1 MAVQGKTG
9 WGAALDLL
17 YPRACAGCGAGAA
30 GDERHL
36 CWSCR
41 ADLRLIGP
49 PMCSLCGNP
58 VEGRVDH
65 AFRCFHC
72 DEARPHFDRA
82 RSAARFD
89 GLMRRLVHD
98 FKYHGALWLAGDLTD
113 LLEACVR
120 AHLDPVAFDAVSWV
134 PLHALRRRERGYNQ
148 AQVLAAALARR
159 LRLPA
164 VRLLARVRPTL
175 TQTHLTAR
183 QRAHNVRAA
192 FVASAKVR
200 GCNILLVDDVMT
212 TGATA
217 SESARALK
225 DAGAAGVA
233 VVTLVRGG

>member
-1 MAVQGKTG
+1 M
-9 WGAALDLL
+9 LDLL
-17 YPRACAGCGAGAA
+17 YPRSCAGCGGGLG

-41 ADLRLIGP
+41 SELRLIGP
-49 PMCSLCGNP
+49 PLCSLCGNP

-65 AFRCFHC
+65 AFRCYHC
-72 DEARPHFDRA
+72 EEARPHFDLA

-98 FKYHGALWLAGDLTD
+98 FKYHGALWLTADLTD
-113 LLEACVR
+113 LLEACAR
-120 AHLDPVAFDAVSWV
+120 AHLDPAGFDVVTWI
-134 PLHALRRRERGYNQ
+134 PLHAVRRRERGYNQ
-148 AQVLAAALARR
+148 AQVLAGALARR
-159 LRLPA
+159 LGLPA
-164 VRLLARVRPTL
+164 ERLLGRVRRTT
-175 TQTHLTAR
+175 TQTHLTAS

-192 FVASAKVR
+192 FEAGR
-200 GCNILLVDDVMT
+200 GAAGRRILLVDDVMT

-225 DAGAAGVA
+225 EAGAVEVA